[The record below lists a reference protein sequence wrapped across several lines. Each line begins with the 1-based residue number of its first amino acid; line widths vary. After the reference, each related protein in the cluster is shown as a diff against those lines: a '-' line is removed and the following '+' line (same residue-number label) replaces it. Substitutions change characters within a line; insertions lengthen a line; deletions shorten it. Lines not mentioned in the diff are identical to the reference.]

1 MAGTYERGQRLASD
15 TGQVF
20 LKGDPLV
27 ARQHGLARANDA
39 VTITNDRGDV
49 GNLVTVRFA
58 LAQGAAKQRK
68 RFTEER
74 GDEVR
79 LQATGFGALH
89 VLTDLLDTCGAEGFV
104 RQGTFL
110 DQLLQV
116 IAVEDTI
123 DDLGEPRF
131 HFRTVAVAD
140 GFDE

>member
-27 ARQHGLARANDA
+27 ARQHGLARANDT

-49 GNLVTVRFA
+49 GNFVAVRLA

-74 GDEVR
+74 GDES
-79 LQATGFGALH
+79 LM
-89 VLTDLLDTCGAEGFV
+89 
-104 RQGTFL
+104 RQGAFL

-116 IAVEDTI
+116 IGVEGTV

-140 GFDE
+140 GFNE